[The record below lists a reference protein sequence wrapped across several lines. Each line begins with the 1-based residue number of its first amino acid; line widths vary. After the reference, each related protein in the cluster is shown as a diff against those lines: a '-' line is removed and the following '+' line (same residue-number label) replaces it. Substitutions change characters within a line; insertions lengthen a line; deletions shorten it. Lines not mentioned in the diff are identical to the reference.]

1 LTVVDVNGARH
12 EVTLPAETTFLEMK
26 NYIHNS
32 VCSSLE
38 PKLMSLSYEG
48 TKLTNSAKL
57 SSVNVVV
64 GSQLVI
70 KQEKVSV
77 EQISRVI
84 ADVHGIDEI
93 SE

>member
-1 LTVVDVNGARH
+1 
-12 EVTLPAETTFLEMK
+12 
-26 NYIHNS
+26 
-32 VCSSLE
+32 
-38 PKLMSLSYEG
+38 MSLSYEG

>member
-1 LTVVDVNGARH
+1 
-12 EVTLPAETTFLEMK
+12 
-26 NYIHNS
+26 
-32 VCSSLE
+32 
-38 PKLMSLSYEG
+38 MSLSYEG
-48 TKLTNSAKL
+48 VKLANNASI

-70 KQEKVSV
+70 KQEKMSV